1 MRRHLTYA
9 NVMSTAGVFLALG
22 GGYAAAKLA
31 GGGGDKVTDGQVF
44 NLNENFKTIASAPGV
59 GKVKANCDPM
69 TEDTLLA
76 WKTTDHRVRLFHE
89 QEGSTGGFQSNAG
102 EQHTFLLNIP
112 EPRIELHI
120 IGDRDNDQPQVTV
133 SAAGIDFS
141 DGCAVQVAAQV
152 VTSD

>member
-1 MRRHLTYA
+1 
-9 NVMSTAGVFLALG
+9 
-22 GGYAAAKLA
+22 
-31 GGGGDKVTDGQVF
+31 
-44 NLNENFKTIASAPGV
+44 
-59 GKVKANCDPM
+59 M

-152 VTSD
+152 VTSN